1 MIWRQHIHKVV
12 PAPGWFRI
20 WKCWSLRRGENRS
33 TRGVLV
39 FPWSLDIFKS
49 EGGLS
54 FMFSI
59 LFFFFFIL
67 PGTVLSLNWEYIVFQ
82 EWWKTLSCFWKVLL
96 KRWSLEYQ
104 GVSVVCLARSSHQ
117 SLRTYYTICITS
129 PSKEKARTFYLFPFH
144 WCNFF

>member
-20 WKCWSLRRGENRS
+20 WTCWSLRGGENRS

-59 LFFFFFIL
+59 LFFFFFHFTRHSAFIELGIYCFSRVVEDFELFLKSVIEKMIIRIPRCFCCVSCPEQPSVLENILYHLHYISFKGEGQNIL
-67 PGTVLSLNWEYIVFQ
+67 PVSFSLM
-82 EWWKTLSCFWKVLL
+82 
-96 KRWSLEYQ
+96 
-104 GVSVVCLARSSHQ
+104 
-117 SLRTYYTICITS
+117 
-129 PSKEKARTFYLFPFH
+129 
-144 WCNFF
+144 